1 MDTYYD
7 NNLSLKALITV
18 ALLVK
23 NPPAMQETLVLCLGR
38 EDRWRREQLPTPV
51 FLGFPGGSDG
61 KESSCNAEDLGSI
74 PPLGETATH
83 SSILAWRVPW
93 TEKSGGL
100 QSGGSQRVGH
110 N

>member
-1 MDTYYD
+1 M
-7 NNLSLKALITV
+7 
-18 ALLVK
+18 
-23 NPPAMQETLVLCLGR
+23 PETLIQFL
-38 EDRWRREQLPTPV
+38 DQKIPWRREQLPTPV